1 MYFLPL
7 HPVLS
12 KGVSHAR
19 LPSMWPGFESQGR
32 LHLCRLGLLLVF
44 SFALRGFSPGTSVLP
59 SPLKPTLSNS
69 NSIWNART
77 CFNEFLTTPRCS
89 LVNKLHRKKWPQLLK
104 RQRCLADKSLHPEE
118 KYSLDAGDFS
128 LLTRKI
134 SPIALYSGQRFIQW
148 ITIEQPLLGSYMLVP
163 MLSLH
168 CMALHFFQETKARSR
183 PQVDYSPQASPT
195 RVYSPDLFLSF
206 IQVLSSASQDIDLR
220 LIFFKSA

>member
-104 RQRCLADKSLHPEE
+104 RQRCLADKSLYPEE
-118 KYSLDAGDFS
+118 KYSLEADDFS
-128 LLTRKI
+128 LLTRMI
-134 SPIALYSGQRFIQW
+134 SPIALYTGQRFIQW
-148 ITIEQPLLGSYMLVP
+148 ITIELTCLCLCYRYTVWLYI
-163 MLSLH
+163 
-168 CMALHFFQETKARSR
+168 FFEETTARSR
-183 PQVDYSPQASPT
+183 PQVEYSPQASPT
-195 RVYSPDLFLSF
+195 RVYSPDLYLSF
-206 IQVLSSASQDIDLR
+206 IQVLSSVSQDIDLR